1 MINYSGLAVGIVT
14 LLLFAFL
21 VALLGSPHVR
31 NWLAMAI
38 LGGMYAGV
46 MMRDGV
52 RGAIKAIRDAFG
64 GFWDWARFL
73 WLEMH
78 EE

>member
-21 VALLGSPHVR
+21 VALFGSPHVR

-52 RGAIKAIRDAFG
+52 RGAIKAIRGVVG